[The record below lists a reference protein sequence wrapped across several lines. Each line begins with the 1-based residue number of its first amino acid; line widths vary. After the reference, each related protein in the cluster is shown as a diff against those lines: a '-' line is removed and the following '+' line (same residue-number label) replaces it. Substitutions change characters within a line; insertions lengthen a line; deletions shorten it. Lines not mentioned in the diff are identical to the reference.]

1 VIVDKDGNFYGYLT
15 ANNIKNDS
23 ADFKL
28 ALAVCKYYK
37 EIQKDVAGWY
47 KKNLQLI
54 YPGESINSIR
64 MGYKK

>member
-1 VIVDKDGNFYGYLT
+1 MILTAKGFLPFNAITSHQPVIVDKDGNFYGYLT

-37 EIQKDVAGWY
+37 EIQKGVAG
-47 KKNLQLI
+47 
-54 YPGESINSIR
+54 
-64 MGYKK
+64 